1 MLGKEFNRRLEG
13 LYIYRKPVIMA
24 VAMLSTAILL
34 SFVMP
39 PLKKNSVT
47 AQTDKKPLRWY
58 TLDEAMD
65 YARRDNKKVMIFVVT
80 DWCGYCRMMQKKA
93 FTHPEVVEYMNEKV
107 CPVKLNAWTKEDIWF
122 QGYKFKFMP
131 ELHIHQLAYQLLEG
145 RMEYPTAV
153 FMTYRGEIL
162 GPVRGYMEHK
172 PLLKVLRYY
181 GDDIYLN
188 QTWDE
193 YKRTR

>member
-1 MLGKEFNRRLEG
+1 MFGTPFNLIFGG
-13 LYIYRKPVIMA
+13 LKSYLAPVKMAVIM
-24 VAMLSTAILL
+24 LSMATLL
-34 SFVMP
+34 SFVLP
-39 PLKKNSVT
+39 PLKKKSAT
-47 AQTDKKPLRWY
+47 PTTDKKTMRWY

-65 YARRDNKKVMIFVVT
+65 YARRDNKKVMIFVGT

-93 FTHPEVVEYMNEKV
+93 FTNPDVIEYMNEKV

-153 FMTYRGEIL
+153 FITYRGEIL

-181 GDDIYLN
+181 GEDLYLK
-188 QTWDE
+188 QSWED
-193 YKRTR
+193 YKRTH